1 MQTLGGG
8 EASPGHG
15 PGVRTA
21 WKEAGGWDAVCRG
34 VGPTSHRPDGQG
46 RELGLVLSTDGKAR
60 RELSRE
66 VARLMF

>member
-1 MQTLGGG
+1 M
-8 EASPGHG
+8 
-15 PGVRTA
+15 RTA